1 MQGLISGCVALAAM
15 LMGGQE
21 FSDADLLAMGRD
33 RWIQRHLDA
42 NPMDYDAIRNAERRY
57 SLALALRKER
67 QIKQSADSKV
77 LDEIDLDFANMTKG
91 ACRLADYQFEGKP
104 EFLLI
109 NSKAE
114 ALMVLT
120 MDAIVNRRP
129 SSERV
134 TQADVWE
141 TFKSTRTYHEGQK
154 STIASFAQ
162 RGGYPVENFFQ
173 NYDGLGHTAARMIAR
188 LSSRS
193 ADEKRHAFA
202 ALVKLLRL
210 TRGEDPLPYPR

>member
-1 MQGLISGCVALAAM
+1 MVGLIKGCVALAAM

-33 RWIQRHLDA
+33 RWIQRHLEA
-42 NPMDYDAIRNAERRY
+42 GADYDTLRNAERRH
-57 SLALALRKER
+57 SLALGLRKER
-67 QIKQSADSKV
+67 QIKESVDAKL

-91 ACRLADYQFEGKP
+91 ACRVADYQFEGKP

-134 TQADVWE
+134 TQAEVWE
-141 TFKSTRTYHEGQK
+141 TFKSTRAYHEGQK
-154 STIASFAQ
+154 LTIASFAQ
-162 RGGYPVENFFQ
+162 RGGYPLENFFQ
-173 NYDGLGHTAARMIAR
+173 NYDGLGHTAARIIAK
-188 LSSRS
+188 LSTRS
-193 ADEKRHAFA
+193 ADEKQHAFA